1 MRDQITTHHVR
12 LLLPPPLMSSSS
24 SWLFPLTFP
33 FPLVDFLIYLL
44 LSLVPTDAKT
54 PWASL
59 LGNKLSAGKC
69 LQIKKHTPEK
79 KQKPHTTRKDV
90 GVDAKHRRLADKEL
104 SQWFSNFIVH
114 ENHLEG
120 FVK

>member
-1 MRDQITTHHVR
+1 V
-12 LLLPPPLMSSSS
+12 
-24 SWLFPLTFP
+24 
-33 FPLVDFLIYLL
+33 
-44 LSLVPTDAKT
+44 
-54 PWASL
+54 
-59 LGNKLSAGKC
+59 LGNVFKLKNTH
-69 LQIKKHTPEK
+69 QKKKT
-79 KQKPHTTRKDV
+79 KPHTTRKDV